1 MNYNSLHILQTDF
14 NEHNLI
20 PVRPFSTNMMH
31 SFYRKFTLSVLYL
44 HGLEFSYR
52 ITIRF
57 IGRVRGF
64 PPPLP
69 FFLFY
74 FSSFF
79 DTKNILFCN
88 GELNC
93 FDFVKVF
100 MTFQK
105 YHCFLF
111 SPCANLKSTRVIRDG
126 PFGSMIKSCATH
138 IFRWP
143 HKLGLIGLAENDMKP
158 YLNSK
163 ISSKGGRRDALS
175 HFSTDEI

>member
-1 MNYNSLHILQTDF
+1 MNYNFLHILQTDF

-31 SFYRKFTLSVLYL
+31 SFIASSRYLFCICMALSFPI
-44 HGLEFSYR
+44 GLQYDLSGESGAFS
-52 ITIRF
+52 
-57 IGRVRGF
+57 
-64 PPPLP
+64 PLLP
-69 FFLFY
+69 LLFFFL
-74 FSSFF
+74 F
-79 DTKNILFCN
+79 DTKNILFSRWI
-88 GELNC
+88 ELLRLC
-93 FDFVKVF
+93 KGLYDVPKISLFFVLTMRKLK
-100 MTFQK
+100 K
-105 YHCFLF
+105 YTCD
-111 SPCANLKSTRVIRDG
+111 TR

-175 HFSTDEI
+175 HFSTDEIW